1 MTPRASDIYFQLLDA
16 RMEKLSSAIPKGLTS
31 RFADW
36 WMHALGGTAPRVVE
50 DVAKAAPKAEA
61 AAAQAAASQA
71 AAQLAPRNGYGLGT
85 VLGATGLGA
94 IGAGMLGSAM
104 AEQEAAEQAKKDRL
118 KYLATG
124 FGGGVATGLAAPSI
138 MGGVNSLIGKLNLA
152 VGNQGFMP
160 SDAYAEQDYTPSSP
174 YGSSLGYY
182 PEQEY
187 TQSSPYGSSLG
198 YYPEQ
203 Y

>member
-1 MTPRASDIYFQLLDA
+1 MTPRASDIYFKLLDSK
-16 RMEKLSSAIPKGLTS
+16 MEKLGGLTS
-31 RFADW
+31 FLAE
-36 WMHALGGTAPRVVE
+36 ALPHWAGGVRKTAP
-50 DVAKAAPKAEA
+50 AAAEA
-61 AAAQAAASQA
+61 AKVAPKVIDVAAPAAAKA
-71 AAQLAPRNGYGLGT
+71 TGEGYGLGT

-94 IGAGMLGSAM
+94 IGAGLLGSSI
-104 AEQEAAEQAKKDRL
+104 AEQRAAEQARSDKL

-160 SDAYAEQDYTPSSP
+160 SDT
-174 YGSSLGYY
+174 
-182 PEQEY
+182 
-187 TQSSPYGSSLG
+187 YGSSLG

>member
-1 MTPRASDIYFQLLDA
+1 MTPRASDIYFKLLDA
-16 RMEKLSSAIPKGLTS
+16 RMEKLSSAVPKGLTS

-36 WMHALGGTAPRVVE
+36 WMHALGGTAPRVVD
-50 DVAKAAPKAEA
+50 DVARGAAKAEADVAQA
-61 AAAQAAASQA
+61 AAAQAAAAQA
-71 AAQLAPRNGYGLGT
+71 AAQAAPKNGYGLGT

-138 MGGVNSLIGKLNLA
+138 MGGVNSLIGKINLA

-160 SDAYAEQDYTPSSP
+160 SDT
-174 YGSSLGYY
+174 YGR
-182 PEQEY
+182 
-187 TQSSPYGSSLG
+187 SLG